1 MIAASIKWRGLL
13 ITLTR
18 RIDTDRGCRGGGMLP
33 GAIQSIR
40 NAVLLERLWQAL
52 PNERD
57 RLRPYVE
64 KAKAYRNE
72 CGCVM
77 GGVFFI
83 GALALLVLDGLYF
96 HEITDGGWVG
106 ATLRGAA
113 LVFGASL
120 LGKAIGIGIAR
131 LRLALTYRE
140 LRTRYAIKGD

>member
-1 MIAASIKWRGLL
+1 
-13 ITLTR
+13 
-18 RIDTDRGCRGGGMLP
+18 MLP
-33 GAIQSIR
+33 GAIQSTR
-40 NAVLLERLWQAL
+40 NAAFLERLWHAL

-57 RLRPYVE
+57 RLQPYVE

-83 GALALLVLDGLYF
+83 GAFGLLIIDGLF
-96 HEITDGGWVG
+96 SHQITDGGWVA

-113 LVFGASL
+113 FVFVASL

-140 LRTRYAIKGD
+140 LRIRFRIEGH